1 MIEILAV
8 ALAGA
13 LGATCR
19 WKLGAWAQ
27 AGWVGQARLGA
38 LPVGTLLVNVAGCL
52 ALGLLAG
59 AAADAIPDRW
69 RLAAGTGFLG
79 SFTTFSTFS
88 VESVQLAQGG
98 SPGLAAL
105 NLVLQLGLG
114 GLAALGGLT
123 LGRALSGGA

>member
-1 MIEILAV
+1 MPELLAV

-27 AGWVGQARLGA
+27 AGWLGQARLGA
-38 LPVGTLLVNVAGCL
+38 LPVGTLLVNVLGCL

-59 AAADAIPDRW
+59 AAAGSIPPRW

-79 SFTTFSTFS
+79 D
-88 VESVQLAQGG
+88 QGTRQPC
-98 SPGLAAL
+98 SAPSW
-105 NLVLQLGLG
+105 
-114 GLAALGGLT
+114 LT
-123 LGRALSGGA
+123 SAVASAP